1 VNIKTQ
7 YLFCCT
13 LNLLPVRTRNKTPSS
28 TTRAHSNGNPT
39 TARILPTAGHRP
51 IPSDKPTL
59 MPAGQ
64 ALSMATTLPIPSR
77 IACGL
82 RTTHRS
88 QRVHGNVR
96 RLHALLVQPPLP
108 DRSLGKHRS
117 NQRLSWRNQ
126 KNAQLRKSLHANSVF
141 PLFLHSRVFPR
152 KLLRWLNTSHSD
164 IPASL
169 MGSHLH
175 RHSRL
180 RHLRSGI
187 RHLPFLQTEMVVHRH
202 RLNRSHSRRSHIRTL

>member
-1 VNIKTQ
+1 MNIKTQ

-13 LNLLPVRTRNKTPSS
+13 LNLFPVRTRNKTPSS
-28 TTRAHSNGNPT
+28 TTRAHSNGTPT

-51 IPSDKPTL
+51 IPSDKPTIL
-59 MPAGQ
+59 PAGQ
-64 ALSMATTLPIPSR
+64 ALSMAAPIPVPSR
-77 IACGL
+77 FACGL

-126 KNAQLRKSLHANSVF
+126 KNAQLRKSLHARRNV
-141 PLFLHSRVFPR
+141 PVLLGSRVLPR
-152 KLLRWLNTSHSD
+152 KLL
-164 IPASL
+164 
-169 MGSHLH
+169 
-175 RHSRL
+175 
-180 RHLRSGI
+180 
-187 RHLPFLQTEMVVHRH
+187 
-202 RLNRSHSRRSHIRTL
+202 